1 MLATAIIAFRE
12 FLEAFLLIG
21 IFVGVDHKLKLGKG
35 KEILSAAFLGTIFSL
50 ILPIVVF
57 FFTSRIR
64 SLLTERTTDI
74 IEGYL
79 LTFSGIFIAY
89 VVFSIHAFLKN
100 NSIKRVTKAKQK
112 LEEEVFDASL
122 FFTIVFFICREG
134 FEVAL
139 LVAAVSV
146 FSVFQTNLVGLLLG
160 FTGAFIVGLTTYCT
174 YLKLSIKHVFRY
186 TEYAIILIGAAML
199 KNGISLLLVNYA
211 HIHLEKVFAL
221 PLHFLPGE
229 NTIAGHL
236 LINLTGIQPNL
247 SIIQIAVMGVY
258 IFSLSYLFMIK
269 HPVEKPS
276 EKVSAK

>member
-12 FLEAFLLIG
+12 FFEAFLLIG

-35 KEILSAAFLGTIFSL
+35 KEIISAAFLGTIFSL
-50 ILPIVVF
+50 ILPIIVF

-64 SLLTERTTDI
+64 SILTERTTDI
-74 IEGYL
+74 VEGYL

-89 VVFSIHAFLKN
+89 VVFSLHAF
-100 NSIKRVTKAKQK
+100 IKTQSMKRIAKAKQK
-112 LEEEVFDASL
+112 LEEEVFDISL

-146 FSVFQTNLVGLLLG
+146 FSVFQSNLIGLLIG

-186 TEYAIILIGAAML
+186 TEYAIVLIGAAML
-199 KNGISLLLVNYA
+199 KNGISLLLENYA
-211 HIHLEKVFAL
+211 HINLGKILAL
-221 PLHFLPGE
+221 PLPFIPGE
-229 NTIAGHL
+229 NTIVGHL
-236 LINLTGIQPNL
+236 LKNLTGIQPNL
-247 SIIQIAVMGVY
+247 SIIQIAVMGAY
-258 IFSLSYLFMIK
+258 IFLVSYLFIPK
-269 HPVEKPS
+269 HSVEKPL
-276 EKVSAK
+276 EKISGK

>member
-50 ILPIVVF
+50 VLPIIVF
-57 FFTSRIR
+57 FLTNKIR
-64 SLLTERTTDI
+64 TIITERTTDI

-79 LTFSGIFIAY
+79 LTFSGLFIAY
-89 VVFSIHAFLKN
+89 VVFSLHAFLKDH
-100 NSIKRVTKAKQK
+100 SIKKISRAKQK
-112 LEEEVFDASL
+112 LEEEAFDVSL

-139 LVAAVSV
+139 LIAAVSV
-146 FSVFQTNLVGLLLG
+146 FSVFQSNLVGLLIG
-160 FTGAFIVGLTTYCT
+160 FTAAFIIGLATYCT
-174 YLKLSIKHVFRY
+174 YIKFSIKHIFRY

-199 KNGISLLLVNYA
+199 KNGISLLLENYL
-211 HIHLEKVFAL
+211 HINLEKFLAL
-221 PLHFLPGE
+221 PLQFLPSD

-236 LINLTGIQPNL
+236 LKNLTGIQPNL
-247 SIIQIAVMGVY
+247 SIIQVAVMGAY
-258 IFSLSYLFMIK
+258 IFLISFFFMVK
-269 HPVEKPS
+269 RPVEKPS
-276 EKVSAK
+276 RKISGK